1 VNLKER
7 LTSTENL
14 LRSIRGGEVSPSRAP
29 GGAEPEST
37 VSKGSI
43 WTRRI
48 SLGDV
53 FTSLAPR
60 SGKNAPPTSSSAGN
74 AGNAAAPQAA
84 PANQPTIEIPAAA
97 SAAPSPAPAALPFWK
112 RPIGFRRNGKAIT
125 IGVSVSGPSLCISA
139 LRTSSGTILAAR
151 CFPMLPGQAPGE
163 KDFPAFLRASFA
175 TLGLADASA
184 DIWAV
189 LRSPDLDLN
198 VLSVPKLSGGKLDAA
213 VFWTLQKE
221 KKFAESEY
229 VLDYLVLGPT
239 AETKEAKLDVLTCLA
254 RRADV
259 ERLQG
264 AFRAAGCPLAGITA
278 IPCAFLTLYR
288 HRGAPTGHTLAANIH
303 VEPDFSAIGLYTKD
317 RLLFSRFIRSGGGSM
332 ADTLVDHFQELAK
345 PRPAALDDL
354 ELPLPGAELPEYP
367 TDQPPAVEPLNAA
380 QAQALLRHV
389 LLGAPKPDFATPA
402 HLLSPTEMI
411 DIIAPAIERLARQV
425 ERTLDYFA
433 SSQQARCDALHLSG
447 DIFGSGA
454 IAQALAGQLG
464 FTPVIFDA
472 TQIVG
477 GGELAVPA
485 DRMSLAP
492 ALAAALSQ
500 PGRGVNLIANYK
512 TRTAQE
518 AKNAVTSRLLLGL
531 AGMLVCIGAAGFL
544 MERTVAAKRA
554 ELSQIR
560 GSMTA
565 LGPALDE
572 TSIQATV
579 NLFKTHQSA
588 LREASTRLLA
598 PAALAEIGQRIPEN
612 VRLLTFTAEYP
623 APDAAPAGAPP
634 APGQPPAPP
643 AAGQK
648 AAPKTNGVVSI
659 EGVVTGDRAEFDAG
673 LSRFILALQAS
684 PMFSMPV
691 VNESGL
697 KELGDGGQV
706 LYFSMRLGVK

>member
-1 VNLKER
+1 VNLKDR

-29 GGAEPEST
+29 GGTEPESAA
-37 VSKGSI
+37 SKGSI

-53 FTSLAPR
+53 FAGLAPR
-60 SGKNAPPTSSSAGN
+60 SGKGASPASSPLR
-74 AGNAAAPQAA
+74 NAAAPQAA
-84 PANQPTIEIPAAA
+84 PANQPTAEPPAAA
-97 SAAPSPAPAALPFWK
+97 SAAPSPKPATMPFWK
-112 RPIGFRRNGKAIT
+112 RPIGFRRNGKALT
-125 IGVSVSGPSLCISA
+125 IGISVSGPSLCISA
-139 LRTSSGTILAAR
+139 LRTSSGTILTAR
-151 CFPMLPGQAPGE
+151 CFPMLPSQAPGE
-163 KDFPAFLRASFA
+163 KDFPAFLSASLA
-175 TLGLADASA
+175 VLGLADANA
-184 DIWAV
+184 DVWAV

-264 AFRAAGCPLAGITA
+264 AFRAAGCPLTGITA
-278 IPCAFLTLYR
+278 IPSAFLALYR
-288 HRGAPTGHTLAANIH
+288 HRGAPAGHALAANIH

-332 ADTLVDHFQELAK
+332 ADTLVDHFQELSK

-354 ELPLPGAELPEYP
+354 ELPLPGAEAPEGP
-367 TDQPPAVEPLNAA
+367 ADQPPAVEPLDAV

-447 DIFGSGA
+447 DIFGSNA

-477 GGELAVPA
+477 SGELAAPA
-485 DRMSLAP
+485 DHMALAP

-531 AGMLVCIGAAGFL
+531 AGMLMCIGAAGFL

-560 GSMTA
+560 NSMTA

-572 TSIQATV
+572 TTIQATM

-588 LREASTRLLA
+588 LREASSRLLA

-612 VRLLTFTAEYP
+612 VRLLTFTVEYP
-623 APDAAPAGAPP
+623 APDNAPAGAPP
-634 APGQPPAPP
+634 APGQPPAPQAP